1 MPQWIIMGALA
12 GLLAVGA
19 PADVAAND
27 NEPTDRLEQTA
38 GASTALG
45 SVAIPR
51 SVLADGERLSAGTYQ
66 LRLTDES
73 AEPDAAGQSP
83 SLNRW
88 VEFVQGD
95 EVRGREVV
103 SIVPSDEIGDVAG
116 AGTPSPGTSIVQ
128 MLKNNEY
135 VRIWINQGGT
145 HYLIHLPPA

>member
-1 MPQWIIMGALA
+1 MPRWIIMGALA
-12 GLLAVGA
+12 GFLAVGA
-19 PADVAAND
+19 SADVAAD
-27 NEPTDRLEQTA
+27 GPAEQAADT
-38 GASTALG
+38 STALG

-73 AEPDAAGQSP
+73 AQPDAAGQSP

-88 VEFVQGD
+88 VEFMQGD

-103 SIVPSDEIGDVAG
+103 SIVPPDEIGDVAG

-128 MLKNNEY
+128 VLKDNEY

-145 HYLIHLPPA
+145 HYLIHLAVG

>member
-1 MPQWIIMGALA
+1 MPRWIIMGALA
-12 GLLAVGA
+12 GLLALGA
-19 PADVAAND
+19 SADVAAD
-27 NEPTDRLEQTA
+27 EPAEQAADT
-38 GASTALG
+38 STALG

-73 AEPDAAGQSP
+73 AQPDAAGQSP

-95 EVRGREVV
+95 EVRAREVV
-103 SIVPSDEIGDVAG
+103 SIVPPDEIGDVAG
-116 AGTPSPGTSIVQ
+116 AGTPSPGTSLVQ
-128 MLKNNEY
+128 MLKDNEY

>member
-1 MPQWIIMGALA
+1 MPQWIVVGALA

-19 PADVAAND
+19 AADVAAHG
-27 NEPTDRLEQTA
+27 PAGQAA

-51 SVLADGERLSAGTYQ
+51 SVLANGERLAAGTYQ

-73 AEPDAAGQSP
+73 AQPEAAGQLP

-103 SIVPSDEIGDVAG
+103 SIVPPDEIGDVAS
-116 AGTPSPGTSIVQ
+116 AGTPSPGTSLVQ
-128 MLKNNEY
+128 MLKDNEY

-145 HYLIHLPPA
+145 HYLIHLAVG